1 VASQGGSLVVYDGRQ
16 QDHLRQQCQLR
27 QQRFRSKFER
37 RGGIDVAVDLVSEVQ
52 AMRKDV
58 QSLSATA
65 DLAAHTAAM
74 EQGGF
79 EKTRTVVQKAV
90 QLHRSWT
97 PCSKRTLDFAG
108 SAYKG
113 GFALLAAATVGFT
126 AYQVYRRIQDPR

>member
-1 VASQGGSLVVYDGRQ
+1 MASQGGSLVVCDGRQ
-16 QDHLRQQCQLR
+16 HDHLRQQCQLR

-79 EKTRTVVQKAV
+79 EKTRTVVCSIVVVQKAV
-90 QLHRSWT
+90 NPTTLLSQLPT
-97 PCSKRTLDFAG
+97 
-108 SAYKG
+108 
-113 GFALLAAATVGFT
+113 
-126 AYQVYRRIQDPR
+126 RRIHPCRRCQRNPVFHGVRVLPGI